1 LTDALLAIN
10 NSCWYIVVTALGYV
24 GYCTCFLLEII
35 YNLFKHGLHMQENGI
50 TASETPGSFLDLLVF
65 VILVFKLQ
73 IVLLSNL
80 FL

>member
-50 TASETPGSFLDLLVF
+50 TASAS
-65 VILVFKLQ
+65 
-73 IVLLSNL
+73 S
-80 FL
+80 